1 MDLLSTIRKSGS
13 RGGVNFSWDE
23 VQSSQHRENYLGHS
37 LMAPVG
43 RWQKGKDLNWYA
55 KGDAETTGNE
65 TAEEKHARERKEEI
79 RKIKEAEEDAI
90 ARALGLP
97 VAQRGE
103 ATGANNVE
111 VGELKRVIKES
122 EEGTDDAEGMGKGTG
137 FGDYVGNTD
146 GQEMLQIKP
155 EPSEQRGGLLRND
168 RNNERVNRS
177 GGDREGRSKEKDR
190 RRHRSRSRDYE
201 RERNRRKHR
210 HRSRSGEREHH
221 RRRHDASPRRRARS
235 RSPAARP
242 RRYRSRSPDRRHR
255 SRREDEGSRH
265 NNPRDRVPRR
275 SRSPD
280 IGGRE
285 ERMPEKRR

>member
-1 MDLLSTIRKSGS
+1 MDLLSSIRKSGS

-55 KGDAETTGNE
+55 KGDADTMGNE
-65 TAEEKHARERKEEI
+65 TAEEKQARERKEEI
-79 RKIKEAEEDAI
+79 RKIKEAEEDAM

-103 ATGANNVE
+103 GTGANNVE

-122 EEGTDDAEGMGKGTG
+122 EEGNDDIEGMAKGTG
-137 FGDYVGNTD
+137 FGDFVGNTD

-155 EPSEQRGGLLRND
+155 EEQRGGLLGKD
-168 RNNERVNRS
+168 YHNEAPKKA
-177 GGDREGRSKEKDR
+177 GGDREGRSKDKER
-190 RRHRSRSRDYE
+190 RRERSRSRSRDRN
-201 RERNRRKHR
+201 RERRHRKHR

-221 RRRHDASPRRRARS
+221 RRRRDDSPRRRERS
-235 RSPAARP
+235 RSPEMRH
-242 RRYRSRSPDRRHR
+242 RRYRSRSPERRHR
-255 SRREDEGSRH
+255 SRRDDEDSR
-265 NNPRDRVPRR
+265 NNSQRDRVPRR
-275 SRSPD
+275 SRSPE
-280 IGGRE
+280 IRGRE
-285 ERMPEKRR
+285 ERIPERRR

>member
-65 TAEEKHARERKEEI
+65 TAEEKEARERKEEI

-122 EEGTDDAEGMGKGTG
+122 EEGTDDAEGMGKGAG

-146 GQEMLQIKP
+146 AQEMLQIKP
-155 EPSEQRGGLLRND
+155 EPSEQRGGLLGND
-168 RNNERVNRS
+168 RNNEGTNRFK
-177 GGDREGRSKEKDR
+177 GDREGRSKEKDR
-190 RRHRSRSRDYE
+190 RRHRSRSRDHE
-201 RERNRRKHR
+201 RERRHRKHR

-221 RRRHDASPRRRARS
+221 KRRHDASPRRRARS
-235 RSPAARP
+235 RSPATRP

-255 SRREDEGSRH
+255 SRREDEGSRN
-265 NNPRDRVPRR
+265 NNPRERVLRR

-280 IGGRE
+280 IRDRD
-285 ERMPEKRR
+285 ERMPKR

>member
-65 TAEEKHARERKEEI
+65 TAEEKQARERKEEI

-122 EEGTDDAEGMGKGTG
+122 EEGTDEAEGMGKGTG
-137 FGDYVGNTD
+137 FGDYVGSTD

-155 EPSEQRGGLLRND
+155 EPSEQRGGLLGND
-168 RNNERVNRS
+168 RNNAGANRFR
-177 GGDREGRSKEKDR
+177 GDREGRSKEKDR
-190 RRHRSRSRDYE
+190 RRHRSRSRDHE
-201 RERNRRKHR
+201 RERRHRKHR

-221 RRRHDASPRRRARS
+221 KRRHDASTRRRARS
-235 RSPAARP
+235 RSPATRT

-255 SRREDEGSRH
+255 SRREDEGSWH
-265 NNPRDRVPRR
+265 NNPRERVPRR

-280 IGGRE
+280 IRDRE
-285 ERMPEKRR
+285 ERMPERQR

>member
-23 VQSSQHRENYLGHS
+23 VQTSQHRENYLGHS

-55 KGDAETTGNE
+55 KGDSDKNGDE
-65 TAEEKHARERKEEI
+65 TAEEKQARERKEEI

-103 ATGANNVE
+103 GTGANNVE
-111 VGELKRVIKES
+111 VGELNRVIKES
-122 EEGTDDAEGMGKGTG
+122 AQGNDDIEGMGKGTG

-146 GQEMLQIKP
+146 GQEMPQIKP
-155 EPSEQRGGLLRND
+155 EEERGGLLRKDHNSSVGEG
-168 RNNERVNRS
+168 ERRS
-177 GGDREGRSKEKDR
+177 RDNHR
-190 RRHRSRSRDYE
+190 RRHRSRSRS
-201 RERNRRKHR
+201 RERNGERRHRKHR
-210 HRSRSGEREHH
+210 HRSRSGEREQHH
-221 RRRHDASPRRRARS
+221 RRRHDDSPRRRERS
-235 RSPAARP
+235 RSPEIRN
-242 RRYRSRSPDRRHR
+242 RRYRSRSPDRRHHSWR
-255 SRREDEGSRH
+255 DNEDSR
-265 NNPRDRVPRR
+265 NNNHRYRMARK

-280 IGGRE
+280 TRGRE
-285 ERMPEKRR
+285 EKNQSRRR